1 MLIRAGLFA
10 LAMVAYIG
18 CLPYYLFFFHDFT
31 LHPSFGRILGILH
44 FYAQVYLARDNAI
57 HIS

>member
-18 CLPYYLFFFHDFT
+18 CLPYYFFFMT
-31 LHPSFGRILGILH
+31 LHCIPPLGEYWE
-44 FYAQVYLARDNAI
+44 FYIFTPRFTWRETTRYI
-57 HIS
+57 